1 MYMTLGNYIKTMNIG
16 QYYKNGWIGKV
27 VRQGEFEVNDR
38 IVNDM
43 NYPLECGDMVCR
55 KVGKGRSRWIVGP
68 QGR

>member
-16 QYYKNGWIGKV
+16 QWYENGWIGKA
-27 VRQGEFEVNDR
+27 VRRGEFDVNGR

-55 KVGKGRSRWIVGP
+55 KIGKNRNRWTVGP